1 MEFNWWVFFIGIFAQ
16 ALFSARVILQWVLSE
31 RAKKVVSPAIY
42 WELSLAATYLLAVYG
57 WIRDDFSIIFGQL
70 MTYYIFIWNLKMKGS
85 WQKVHAIIQWIILI
99 LPVVIIPMVVTD
111 YSDFVDKFFKN
122 FSIPMWLL
130 WLGVAG
136 QFIYAIRFVYQWHYS
151 VNKKE
156 SVLPP
161 FFWMMSITGSVVIIV
176 YAAIR
181 EDWALIAGHVPAVC
195 AYSRNIWLHFKGDNS
210 DYKLKVDRIK
220 NIRIFRIIRNI
231 GHHHHEE

>member
-1 MEFNWWVFFIGIFAQ
+1 
-16 ALFSARVILQWVLSE
+16 
-31 RAKKVVSPAIY
+31 
-42 WELSLAATYLLAVYG
+42 
-57 WIRDDFSIIFGQL
+57 
-70 MTYYIFIWNLKMKGS
+70 MKGS